1 MLYSLILGLKNYD
14 EDILIS
20 YSDILFDSRIINKL
34 LKKKLKK

>member
-20 YSDILFDSRIINKL
+20 YSDILFDSKIINKL
-34 LKKKLKK
+34 LKKN